1 MTFKHTTIALAFVSV
16 IALGAAQ
23 GWAADAPKEAAK
35 DAAPAAATV
44 APATIN
50 QDPVVAKFGK
60 EEIKRSEVFGLIT
73 TLPDQVKQMPLDQ
86 LFPLALDRVITNK
99 IVGEKAEKAKLEGDP
114 EVAKLTEQAKSQ
126 IIRNVYVSHEL
137 GKMITD
143 ADLKKAYDK
152 AVAQMPKE
160 EVRARHILVKDE
172 ATAKDIIKKLDG
184 GAKFE
189 DLASQS
195 TDGPTA
201 KNGGD
206 LGYFNKTQMVP
217 VFADAAF
224 KLKPGT
230 YSKEPVKTEF
240 GYHVIKVEDKR
251 AITPPKFEDVKGQLD
266 AQVRNEKL
274 EGLLEK
280 WQKDANVTKYD
291 INGAPLKDVKKN

>member
-23 GWAADAPKEAAK
+23 GWAADAPK
-35 DAAPAAATV
+35 DAAPAAAAA

-50 QDPVVAKFGK
+50 QDPVVAKIGK
-60 EEIKRSEVFGLIT
+60 DEIKRSEVFGLIT

-86 LFPLALDRVITNK
+86 LFPLALDQVINNK

-126 IIRNVYVSHEL
+126 IIRNVYVEHEL
-137 GKMITD
+137 GKMITE

-152 AVAQMPKE
+152 AVAAMPKE
-160 EVRARHILVKDE
+160 EVHARHILVKDE

-217 VFADAAF
+217 EFADAAF
-224 KLKPGT
+224 KLKPGS
-230 YSKEPVKTEF
+230 YSKDPIKTQF

-251 AITPPKFEDVKGQLD
+251 PITPPKFEDVKAQLD
-266 AQVRNEKL
+266 AQVRREKL
-274 EGLLEK
+274 GTLLEK
-280 WQKDANVTKYD
+280 WQKDASITKFD
-291 INGAPLKDVKKN
+291 INGAPVKETKKN

>member
-23 GWAADAPKEAAK
+23 GWAADAPK
-35 DAAPAAATV
+35 DAAPAAAAAAAT
-44 APATIN
+44 PAIN
-50 QDPVVAKFGK
+50 QDPVVAKVGK

-73 TLPDQVKQMPLDQ
+73 TMPDQYKQMPLDQ
-86 LFPLALDRVITNK
+86 LFPMALDQVINTK
-99 IVGEKAEKAKLEGDP
+99 IVGEKADKAKLENDP
-114 EVAKLTEQAKSQ
+114 DVTKLAEQAKQ
-126 IIRNVYVSHEL
+126 EIIRNVYVSHEL

-152 AVAQMPKE
+152 AVAAMPKE
-160 EVRARHILVKDE
+160 EVHARHILVKDE

-206 LGYFNKTQMVP
+206 LGFFNKGQMVP
-217 VFADAAF
+217 EFADAAF

-230 YSKEPVKTEF
+230 YSKEPVKTQF
-240 GYHVIKVEDKR
+240 GWHVIKVEEKR
-251 AITPPKFEDVKGQLD
+251 PITPPKFEDVKAQLD
-266 AQVRNEKL
+266 AQVRREKL
-274 EGLLEK
+274 GSLLEK
-280 WQKDANVTKYD
+280 WQKDANITKYD
-291 INGAPLKDVKKN
+291 INGNALKETKKN